1 MRRKRKIIK
10 YRLSRG
16 GFGRPCKFQK
26 MEQIETA
33 TAVAKSIGDVGMM
46 AMAAAFFLIL
56 STGLMYACFKWFKSI
71 IDRIIVDYTKELK
84 ILGENIGENNRLMTN
99 IAEGLLP
106 ETQLR
111 IKNTS
116 GAYFDLAKEQ
126 VCRLIKKIR
135 EENHIIDHEATSK
148 KIRNLLRNM
157 HEDRNS
163 RFDCYTYRGKKLS
176 AYTSPKWI
184 EKVAQVVEGEIYNA
198 SGPNNSRAYTNVAAA
213 YDDIKLDFYR
223 RLNNE

>member
-1 MRRKRKIIK
+1 M
-10 YRLSRG
+10 G
-16 GFGRPCKFQK
+16 
-26 MEQIETA
+26 QIEAA
-33 TAVAKSIGDVGMM
+33 TTVAKGINDLGMM
-46 AMAAAFFLIL
+46 AMTAGFFLIL
-56 STGLMYACFKWFKSI
+56 SAGLMVACFKWFKTLINDI
-71 IDRIIVDYTKELK
+71 IKDQKDTMVELLEETRTQNSM
-84 ILGENIGENNRLMTN
+84 LGTLT
-99 IAEGLLP
+99 EGLKP

-116 GAYFDLAKEQ
+116 GVYFDLAKEQ
-126 VCRLIKKIR
+126 VCRMIKKIR

-176 AYTSPKWI
+176 AYTSPEWI

-213 YDDIKLDFYR
+213 YDDIKLDFYH